1 MDEHQQ
7 QPHEHGPTDP
17 PAYALVVGES
27 LVDVVHA
34 QDGTVTQRPG
44 GSAAN
49 VAVALARLGRPVRFV
64 SSWADDARG
73 RLVAAHLA
81 GSGVVLAT
89 DPHVLA
95 RTSSAVA
102 TIGPDGSASYDFDLD
117 WRFGPVGPETP
128 SFVHVCSLGAVLDP
142 GAAEVVALLDT
153 LLRDTAVPPLVTYD
167 VNARPAITGTG
178 ADVVRR
184 TEAVAARARLVKA
197 SDEDLTALYPA
208 LSLEQAARHLR
219 SLGPQAVVVTRGGE
233 GALWFGAG
241 EVVAGAA
248 RRVAVADTIGAGDT
262 FSAAILDALWERPDR
277 PVEEVLAHASRAAA
291 VTVSRPGADP
301 PYRAELA

>member
-1 MDEHQQ
+1 MDAPAHDS
-7 QPHEHGPTDP
+7 PI
-17 PAYALVVGES
+17 AYALVIGES

-34 QDGTVTQRPG
+34 QDGSITQRPG

-73 RLVAAHLA
+73 RLVAEHLA
-81 GSGVVLAT
+81 GSGVELAT
-89 DPHVLA
+89 DPHVLE

-102 TIGPDGSASYDFDLD
+102 TIGSDGSASYDFDLD
-117 WRFGPVGPETP
+117 WRFGPVGPEAP

-142 GAAEVVALLDT
+142 GAADVLALLDACT
-153 LLRDTAVPPLVTYD
+153 HDATPAPLVTYD

-178 ADVVRR
+178 PDVVRR

-197 SDEDLTALYPA
+197 SDEDLAALYPA

-219 SLGPQAVVVTRGGE
+219 SLGPEAVVVTRGGE
-233 GALWFGAG
+233 GALCFGPGAPG
-241 EVVAGAA
+241 TDVVRGTAV
-248 RRVAVADTIGAGDT
+248 RVTVADTIGAGDT
-262 FSAAILDALWERPDR
+262 FSAAMLDALWDRPDR

-301 PYRAELA
+301 PYRHELG